1 LNPTIGQAPEDDD
14 AAPPSVVRKPEG
26 VGLALRSQAGLRL
39 GVSLDLG
46 EELGRGGM
54 GTVHTAMDRWL
65 GRRVAVKL
73 LSPSPNKVDLLD
85 RRFILEA
92 QLAAQLEHPNIV
104 PFYELLVAKD
114 GAPAL
119 VMRLVRG
126 QNMAA
131 YLATCASS
139 REMSLTA
146 PHDLPSRL
154 ERFLKVCDAVAY
166 AHSRSVIHRDL
177 KPDNVMLGT
186 HNEVYVMDWGVAR
199 VMADPTDE
207 PLESGAFSTRSGAT
221 KSDEIIGTPGYMAPE
236 QAAAEPVTYAVD
248 QYALGM
254 MLAEIA
260 TLNPPRPGSYLEQLS
275 AATRATDAC
284 LLPRFDDEVAPP
296 LVAIIRKATTRRP
309 EFRYPSVEAF
319 ADDVRR
325 FTRDEAISIL
335 RESPWHR
342 AWRWTKHRP
351 VLVLGAFTVL
361 ISVIAGLTVLVLAG
375 RLEARTRAERRSERM
390 SEVTAAIG
398 RRGRSIDAQFQKV
411 ALLVEGL
418 ADAVDHA
425 LDRAPTERA
434 PIFTPANLAALDSTK
449 EVERYGQRVSFA
461 HAATVVSPDVG
472 ESAVLAL
479 RGRATELQALLED
492 AAARASGR
500 GSSLAWSSDER
511 QRVALSGSP
520 LHWTDLA
527 FEEGL
532 LLVYP
537 GNTFFPKD
545 YDVRQRPWYIEA
557 RQKARLLWGSPY
569 PDATSGR
576 LLLPCT
582 RAFFAP
588 SGALR
593 GVAAAHLALDGVL
606 DVLEFHEIAGFRNA
620 ALLDE
625 HGDIMLSTLARGV
638 DLGKGTHDNRAME
651 RKPFPAASVRDAVL
665 SKRRDGRV
673 FDEDGLY
680 VFQRLESNDW
690 SLVATLD
697 RDSVE

>member
-1 LNPTIGQAPEDDD
+1 LKPTIGQIPDDD
-14 AAPPSVVRKPEG
+14 DIAPPSVVRKPEG
-26 VGLALRSQAGLRL
+26 VRAALQSYAGLRL

-54 GTVHTAMDRWL
+54 GSVYTAMDHWL

-73 LSPSPNKVDLLD
+73 LTPSPDRVELVD

-104 PFYELLVAKD
+104 PFYELLVARD

-139 REMSLTA
+139 REMSLAA
-146 PHDLPSRL
+146 PHDLASRL

-166 AHSRSVIHRDL
+166 AHSRAVIHRDL

-186 HNEVYVMDWGVAR
+186 HNEVYVMDWGIAR

-236 QAAAEPVTYAVD
+236 QAAAEPTSYAVD

-275 AATRATDAC
+275 AATRATEAC
-284 LLPRFDDEVAPP
+284 LLHRFDDDIAPP
-296 LVAIIRKATTRRP
+296 LVAIIRKATARRP
-309 EFRYPSVEAF
+309 EFRYPSVDAF

-335 RESPWHR
+335 RESPWYR
-342 AWRWTKHRP
+342 AWRWTKRRP

-361 ISVIAGLTVLVLAG
+361 ISVIAGLTVLVLAD
-375 RLEARTRAERRSERM
+375 RLEARTQAERRSERL
-390 SEVTAAIG
+390 SEVTAAVG

-418 ADAVDHA
+418 ADAADHA
-425 LDRAPTERA
+425 LDRAPTE
-434 PIFTPANLAALDSTK
+434 PGPVFTPASLAVLDSTK
-449 EVERYGQRVSFA
+449 QVERYGQPVSFA
-461 HAATVVSPDVG
+461 HAATVVSPGVD
-472 ESAVLAL
+472 ESALLEL

-500 GSSLAWSSDER
+500 GASLAWSSDER
-511 QRVALSGSP
+511 QRIALAGSP

-545 YDVRQRPWYIEA
+545 YDVRQRPWYIDA
-557 RQKARLLWGSPY
+557 KQKARLLWGSPY

-582 RAFFAP
+582 RAFFGA

-593 GVAAAHLALDGVL
+593 GVAAAHLTLDGVL
-606 DVLEFHEIAGFRNA
+606 DALEFHEIAGFRSA

-638 DLGKGTHDNRAME
+638 DLGRGTHDNRAVD
-651 RKPFPAASVRDAVL
+651 RKPFPAPLVRDAVL

-673 FDEDGLY
+673 FDEGGLY

-690 SLVATLD
+690 SLIATLE
-697 RDSVE
+697 RTSIE